1 MATLHYDE
9 NADMQDSE
17 ITLYYCESCRA
28 FHLTA
33 GPMCLSFEA
42 SEFAGF
48 IDRATETYWE
58 QALRGKLPDLRMGL
72 QSINPPPESSG
83 AAGH

>member
-9 NADMQDSE
+9 NADQQDGE
-17 ITLYYCESCRA
+17 ITLYYCESCRV

-58 QALRGKLPDLRMGL
+58 QALRGKVPALKMELRHVN
-72 QSINPPPESSG
+72 QPPESPETV
-83 AAGH
+83 GH

>member
-1 MATLHYDE
+1 MATLHYDDD
-9 NADMQDSE
+9 ADEHDGE
-17 ITLYYCESCRA
+17 IALYYCESCGV

-33 GPMCLSFEA
+33 GPMSLSFEA

-58 QALRGKLPDLRMGL
+58 QALRGKAPAPRMELRPV
-72 QSINPPPESSG
+72 NPSLDSSG
-83 AAGH
+83 AGGH